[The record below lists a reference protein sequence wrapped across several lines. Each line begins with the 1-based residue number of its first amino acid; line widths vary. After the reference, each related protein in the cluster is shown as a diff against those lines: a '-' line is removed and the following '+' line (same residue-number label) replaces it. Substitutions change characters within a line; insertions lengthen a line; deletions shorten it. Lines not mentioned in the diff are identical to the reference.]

1 MEIAKN
7 LDDFAKTPI
16 EKRRGIYVPLP
27 LRREIPTKDCSEEL
41 VSIEKFFVSNSQKIF
56 LSPVWSKKDVPV
68 MVLRE
73 NALEKLLKVSRG
85 LKGKYFFKV
94 TDAYRSVSLQRK
106 LFSQV
111 CQEVKTEDNSL
122 SEEETKTRARRF
134 VADPDFGV
142 PPHSTGGAIDLTLVD
157 ELGSEF
163 DMGTKIDVL
172 DDRAET
178 FSSKITPEQMS
189 NRVFLLGVM
198 EKEGFVN
205 LASEWWHYSYGDQ
218 YWAAFY
224 GKPAAIY
231 GSL

>member
-7 LDDFAKTPI
+7 LNDFAKTPI
-16 EKRRGIYVPLP
+16 EKRRGIYVPLL
-27 LRREIPTKDCSEEL
+27 LRREIPTKDCGEEL
-41 VSIEKFFVSNSQKIF
+41 ISIENFFASSGQKIF

-68 MVLRE
+68 MVLRK
-73 NALEKLLKVSRG
+73 NALEKLLKASQG
-85 LKGKYFFKV
+85 FKGKYFFKV
-94 TDAYRSVSLQRK
+94 TDAYRPVFLQRK
-106 LFSQV
+106 LFAQV
-111 CQEVKTEDNSL
+111 CREVKAEDNSL
-122 SEEETKTRARRF
+122 SEEEIKTRARRF

-142 PPHSTGGAIDLTLVD
+142 PPHSTGGAIDLTLAD
-157 ELGSEF
+157 ELGGEL
-163 DMGTKIDVL
+163 DMGTKIDAL
-172 DDRAET
+172 DDRVET
-178 FSSKITPEQMS
+178 LSSKITPEQTS
-189 NRVFLLGVM
+189 NRAFLLEMM